1 MNAINFN
8 IPQFTSYEIY
18 GNFIPPENAKYVFK
32 TKSDDRSFLWL
43 GNTAISGYSSHNS
56 NIKNQH
62 NYNWKAT
69 GHIRLNKNQSYPIR
83 IQVGNGG
90 GPGYIHFKIF
100 KIVTKTRNVT
110 KTKRVKVRDRY
121 RVYRRWKG
129 WVWRGAV
136 YEDRNY
142 TVQEKYEE
150 EQEISPT
157 FKHNLDNEQLK
168 DPIYKRPVI
177 LTKQVPID
185 STKDVTE
192 NVQDD
197 MTLDSD
203 NQFLSSRYSS
213 LGDPAKGN
221 YDNGTEFDK
230 KLNANLKVIVD
241 NPQNL
246 TERHLFMKPNGEIV
260 YAYKYNDEISESPI
274 MQLSYPNIDKDEG
287 NYLTLNNDGSLS
299 IKSKN
304 NYEKKKYNFL
314 PNNIRDNLDKIQ
326 GVLYVKDLLPHLEKE
341 NFNWTSLL
349 RKPLYIP
356 ENKKLDDL
364 LTEFKT
370 KKIHMAIVVDE
381 YGGTSGII
389 TLEDVIEEIFGE
401 LSDEFDEEDNLFS
414 KLDENTYVFDSKIN
428 LQDFYRAINLKD
440 TSSFDQVSSE
450 IETLGGLL
458 IEKIKKIPR
467 VGQIIYHDNYK
478 FIIEIVDNK
487 RIKQVKLILPK

>member
-1 MNAINFN
+1 MIVKIILILIFLILSALTSGCEVAFFSLDKSI
-8 IPQFTSYEIY
+8 IPEDNSNKLIKKIESLLEKPKRLLATILISN
-18 GNFIPPENAKYVFK
+18 NFINIAIVILFASIDNPYLSSINNPIIETIIEVGVIGMLILFIGDILPKIYANRNPLIFSKVMVNPIY
-32 TKSDDRSFLWL
+32 FL
-43 GNTAISGYSSHNS
+43 
-56 NIKNQH
+56 
-62 NYNWKAT
+62 
-69 GHIRLNKNQSYPIR
+69 
-83 IQVGNGG
+83 
-90 GPGYIHFKIF
+90 
-100 KIVTKTRNVT
+100 
-110 KTKRVKVRDRY
+110 DRY
-121 RVYRRWKG
+121 ILFLFNQPMSKSM
-129 WVWRGAV
+129 
-136 YEDRNY
+136 NY
-142 TVQEKYEE
+142 LESSLAKDT
-150 EQEISPT
+150 
-157 FKHNLDNEQLK
+157 EQLSVDK
-168 DPIYKRPVI
+168 LSQALE
-177 LTKQVPID
+177 LTD
-185 STKDVTE
+185 SKET
-192 NVQDD
+192 
-197 MTLDSD
+197 
-203 NQFLSSRYSS
+203 
-213 LGDPAKGN
+213 
-221 YDNGTEFDK
+221 
-230 KLNANLKVIVD
+230 
-241 NPQNL
+241 
-246 TERHLFMKPNGEIV
+246 
-260 YAYKYNDEISESPI
+260 
-274 MQLSYPNIDKDEG
+274 
-287 NYLTLNNDGSLS
+287 
-299 IKSKN
+299 SKE
-304 NYEKKKYNFL
+304 EKKILKGIVNFGNVETRQIMCPRVDVFAL
-314 PNNIRDNLDKIQ
+314 EANKDMNEIIDELISNGFSRVPVFEDNLDKIQ

-440 TSSFDQVSSE
+440 TSSFDQVSPE

>member
-1 MNAINFN
+1 MIVKIILILIFLILSALTSGCEVAFFSLDKSI
-8 IPQFTSYEIY
+8 IPEDNSNKLIKKIESLLEKPKRLLATILISN
-18 GNFIPPENAKYVFK
+18 NFINIAIVILFASIDNPYLSSINNPIIETIIEVGVIGMLILFIGDILPKIYANRNPLIFSKVMVNPIY
-32 TKSDDRSFLWL
+32 FL
-43 GNTAISGYSSHNS
+43 
-56 NIKNQH
+56 
-62 NYNWKAT
+62 
-69 GHIRLNKNQSYPIR
+69 
-83 IQVGNGG
+83 
-90 GPGYIHFKIF
+90 
-100 KIVTKTRNVT
+100 
-110 KTKRVKVRDRY
+110 DRY
-121 RVYRRWKG
+121 ILFLFNQPMSKSM
-129 WVWRGAV
+129 
-136 YEDRNY
+136 NY
-142 TVQEKYEE
+142 LESSLVKDT
-150 EQEISPT
+150 
-157 FKHNLDNEQLK
+157 EQLSVDK
-168 DPIYKRPVI
+168 LSQALD
-177 LTKQVPID
+177 LTD
-185 STKDVTE
+185 SKET
-192 NVQDD
+192 
-197 MTLDSD
+197 
-203 NQFLSSRYSS
+203 
-213 LGDPAKGN
+213 
-221 YDNGTEFDK
+221 
-230 KLNANLKVIVD
+230 
-241 NPQNL
+241 
-246 TERHLFMKPNGEIV
+246 
-260 YAYKYNDEISESPI
+260 
-274 MQLSYPNIDKDEG
+274 
-287 NYLTLNNDGSLS
+287 
-299 IKSKN
+299 SKE
-304 NYEKKKYNFL
+304 EKKILKGIVNFGNVETRQIMCPRVDVFAL
-314 PNNIRDNLDKIQ
+314 EANKDMNEIIDELISNGFSRVPVFEDNLDKIQ